1 MGTNTPNLDHAQKS
15 EYIERH
21 LFNELR
27 WLLGAATEWSVQ
39 DQLKLEIVG
48 YDVQVYAMDSAFAH
62 ARSLF
67 EFFVKETNNNHYGC
81 NEFLG
86 GNTVLT
92 SRDYQNWARPLHRF
106 FMHAQDRSRPT
117 PLMSSGVA
125 KDLNR
130 MPVDF
135 AREILRLWEEFEKM
149 IAKSGDPRDRV
160 LYELARE
167 KRKEAIEN
175 ARCVVNCPIA
185 QDQAAA
191 KGYELKPV
199 F

>member
-1 MGTNTPNLDHAQKS
+1 MGTNTPSLDHAQKA
-15 EYIERH
+15 EDIELH

-48 YDVQVYAMDSAFAH
+48 YDVQVYAMDSSFAH

-67 EFFVKETNNNHYGC
+67 ECFVKETNNNHYGC

-86 GNTVLT
+86 TNTVLP
-92 SRDYQNWARPLHRF
+92 SPDYQNWAGVLHKF
-106 FMHAQDRSRPT
+106 FVHAQDRSSPKL
-117 PLMSSGVA
+117 LMSSGVA
-125 KDLNR
+125 KHLKQ

-191 KGYELKPV
+191 KGCSLKPV
-199 F
+199 L